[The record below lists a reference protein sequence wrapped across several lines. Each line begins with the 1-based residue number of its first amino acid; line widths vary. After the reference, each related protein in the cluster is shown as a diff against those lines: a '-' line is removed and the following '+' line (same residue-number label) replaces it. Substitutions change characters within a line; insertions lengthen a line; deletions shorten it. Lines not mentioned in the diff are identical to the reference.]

1 MRELSGTIKNPQRH
15 YLLLTFFISLGT
27 AALLFIPFMIYH
39 GGIFYYY
46 GDFNVQ
52 EIPFYQLIH
61 GEIQNGSLGWNH
73 LTDLGTDTIASYSF
87 YLLGSPFF
95 WMTLPFPNE
104 FVPYLIGPL
113 LILKFACAATAAYI
127 YVQRYVSHKGFAMIA
142 GLLYAFSGF
151 SIYNV
156 FFFHFH
162 EPMIVF
168 PLLLA
173 ALDAFLYDGRR
184 GIFAVAVCAACV
196 VNYYFFAG
204 QALFVLIYFLIL
216 TFGKTY
222 KFKFTAFLMLA
233 AEVLIGFCAAA
244 FMLLPSVLGILGN
257 PRLETL
263 PNGWNSLVHDKPQR
277 YWLVVLGFL
286 FPADIPAMPVFT
298 PDSDCKWASVAGW
311 LPMFGLTG
319 VLAFL
324 QTNRRDWLKRVI
336 TLLILFAMVPVLNS
350 MFQLLNSSIYYTRW
364 FYMPVLM
371 FSLATARALEDSS
384 ADWKRA
390 VAWSTGLTAGAAALI
405 GFMPYISGYSKGKNK
420 YILGVQEESSRF
432 WQYVLI
438 AMAGLLAFVLVYKKF
453 MNTKKRMVIAST
465 VVMLTVAYLTSFMI
479 IGVGTLESSST
490 KPIKED
496 IINSRDDIK
505 INDLENVRSDF
516 YECVDNTAMYWK
528 VQSMNCFQSSVSP
541 SIMRFYKAMDIP
553 RDVASRPDFSD
564 YGLRGLF
571 SCKYYFDYN
580 KDNKDKDKDECFTF
594 KNGETKMPGWKY
606 LKTCNH
612 FDIYENEYYIPM
624 GFVCDDYSTEEEFER
639 VNADDRTQM
648 ILNTLVLSR
657 ETMKKYADITGYDD
671 KEYKVLYGKYPQRFD
686 SHLDDFTYSNTY
698 DSYYKRCKSLAADS
712 CKLFYY
718 TDDGFAAEYENK
730 DREENIMF
738 FSVPYSEGFTAKVNG
753 KSVDVERVNYGFT
766 GVKIPA
772 DKHIK
777 IEFHY
782 QTPGLEQGIIIS
794 LSALAAYTLYMTG
807 VILYRVLR
815 KKLYN
820 RNGADENEVR

>member
-1 MRELSGTIKNPQRH
+1 MQQLSRTIKHPQRH
-15 YLLLTFFISLGT
+15 YLLLTFLISLGT
-27 AALLFIPFMIYH
+27 AALLFIPFIVFH

-61 GEIQNGSLGWNH
+61 GEIQNGHFGWNH
-73 LTDLGTDTIASYSF
+73 LTDLGSDTISSYSF

-113 LILKFACAATAAYI
+113 LILKFACAATAAYVYI
-127 YVQRYVSHKGFAMIA
+127 QRYVSHKGFAMIA

-162 EPMIVF
+162 EPMIIF

-173 ALDAFLYDGRR
+173 ALDAFLFDGRR
-184 GIFAVAVCAACV
+184 GIFAVTVCAACV
-196 VNYYFFAG
+196 INYYFFVG
-204 QALFVLIYFLIL
+204 QVLFVIIYFLML
-216 TFGKTY
+216 TFSKVY
-222 KFKFTAFLMLA
+222 KFKITAFLLLA
-233 AEVLIGFCAAA
+233 AEAIIGFCAAA

-257 PRLETL
+257 PRLESL
-263 PNGWNSLVHDKPQR
+263 PNGWNALVHDKPQR

-311 LPMFGLTG
+311 LPLFGMTG

-324 QTNRRDWLKRVI
+324 QTNRRDWLKRLI
-336 TLLILFAMVPVLNS
+336 TLLMLFAMVPVLNS
-350 MFQLLNSSIYYTRW
+350 MFQLMNTSIYYARW

-371 FSLATARALEDSS
+371 FSLATVRALEDNTVN
-384 ADWKRA
+384 WKRA
-390 VAWSTGLTAGAAALI
+390 VAWSTGLTGGAAALI
-405 GFMPYISGYSKGKNK
+405 GLMPYITGYDNNRAQ
-420 YILGVQEESSRF
+420 YRPGVQADTERF

-453 MNTKKRMVIAST
+453 MNTKKRMVIAGT
-465 VVMLTVAYLTSFMI
+465 TVMLVVAYITSFMI
-479 IGVGTLESSST
+479 IGVGTLASSST

-496 IINSRDDIK
+496 IINAREDITIK
-505 INDLENVRSDF
+505 DLEDVRSDF
-516 YECVDNTAMYWK
+516 YECVDNTSMFWK
-528 VQSMNCFQSSVSP
+528 VQSMNCFQSAVSS
-541 SIMRFYKAMDIP
+541 SIMKFYKAMDIT

-580 KDNKDKDKDECFTF
+580 KDNDDKDKDECFTF
-594 KNGETKMPGWKY
+594 KDGNTKMPGWKY

-624 GFVCDDYSTEEEFER
+624 GFVFDDFATEEEFAR
-639 VNADDRTQM
+639 ITPGDRTQI

-657 ETMKKYADITGYDD
+657 DVMKKHADITGYDD
-671 KEYKVLYGKYPQRFD
+671 EEYKTLYGKYPQQFK
-686 SHLDDFTYSNTY
+686 SHLDRYVY
-698 DSYYKRCKSLAADS
+698 DNDYESYYRCCRSLAENSCKS
-712 CKLFYY
+712 FYY
-718 TDDGFAAEYENK
+718 TDDGFTAEYDNEY
-730 DREENIMF
+730 REENLMF
-738 FSVPYSEGFTAKVNG
+738 FSVPYSEGFTATVNG
-753 KSVDVERVNYGFT
+753 KPVEVDKVNYGFT
-766 GVKIPA
+766 GIRIPA
-772 DKHIK
+772 DKHVK
-777 IEFHY
+777 IEVHY
-782 QTPGLEQGIIIS
+782 QTPGLSQGIVIS
-794 LSALAAYTLYMTG
+794 LLALGAYALYMG
-807 VILYRVLR
+807 GILLYRILR
-815 KKLYN
+815 KKLTK
-820 RNGADENEVR
+820 RNGANENEVR